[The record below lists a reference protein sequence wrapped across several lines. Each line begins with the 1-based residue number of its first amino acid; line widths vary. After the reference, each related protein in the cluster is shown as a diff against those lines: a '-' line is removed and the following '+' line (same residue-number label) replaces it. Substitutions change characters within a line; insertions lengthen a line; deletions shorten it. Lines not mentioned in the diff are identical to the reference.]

1 MVYDLS
7 ERELVHVT
15 LSEIDQISESPERPS
30 KAFVQSVRDKGVITP
45 IILRSSGD
53 RYSLV
58 DGRRRILAVDI
69 IEKEW
74 SEVAEKYGDVFI
86 PTVIPAHVIED
97 SMDDDAVV
105 TLITNTQRSSNPIV
119 ELKAMEKL
127 LLDGKNCSDIASL
140 TGLSKTQVE
149 ARLRL
154 SYLHS
159 DLREA
164 VEKGKMTAPIANQA
178 AKLPAYM
185 QERLAERLKDKDR
198 INASDVKDVR
208 QVMTEDAVQGLD
220 LEDTLD
226 ETPNVVPETLDDS
239 VMLDSPEDQLFY
251 YADKIREIL
260 TLRPLLNDPAEIAN
274 RIQGGLNVIRAA
286 YLRKK
291 KG

>member
-1 MVYDLS
+1 
-7 ERELVHVT
+7 
-15 LSEIDQISESPERPS
+15 
-30 KAFVQSVRDKGVITP
+30 
-45 IILRSSGD
+45 
-53 RYSLV
+53 
-58 DGRRRILAVDI
+58 
-69 IEKEW
+69 
-74 SEVAEKYGDVFI
+74 
-86 PTVIPAHVIED
+86 
-97 SMDDDAVV
+97 MDDDAVV

-140 TGLSKTQVE
+140 TGLSTTQVE

-154 SYLHS
+154 SYLHP

-164 VEKGKMTAPIANQA
+164 VEKGKMTALIANQV
-178 AKLPAYM
+178 AKLPEAM

-208 QVMTEDAVQGLD
+208 QARTVDAVQGLD

-239 VMLDSPEDQLFY
+239 VMLDSPENQLFY

-260 TLRPLLNDPAEIAN
+260 TSRPLLKDPAEIAN

-291 KG
+291 QA